1 MVLDKYKYFLKNK
14 KGTFFLAVIEEHNDF
29 FIFDSFEVGDAKY
42 NVKMPSSIIK
52 KSIEM
57 KIYYKLFHMDKKINE
72 IYDKHQIKAS
82 ILTDN
87 IPEPKQ
93 CRNIF

>member
-1 MVLDKYKYFLKNK
+1 MNKYKYFLKNK

-29 FIFDSFEVGDAKY
+29 FIFDSFEQDEAKY
-42 NVKMPSSIIK
+42 GVKMPSSIIK

-57 KIYYKLFHMDKKINE
+57 KIYYKLLKMDKTINE
-72 IYDKHQIKAS
+72 IYDKHQIKADT
-82 ILTDN
+82 LTDN
-87 IPEPKQ
+87 IAEPKQ